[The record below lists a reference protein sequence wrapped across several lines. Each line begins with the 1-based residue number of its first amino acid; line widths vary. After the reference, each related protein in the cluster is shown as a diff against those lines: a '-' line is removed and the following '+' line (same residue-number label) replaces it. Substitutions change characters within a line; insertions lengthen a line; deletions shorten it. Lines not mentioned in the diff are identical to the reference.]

1 MNKEN
6 LKDKLLKQFITDIIF
21 DYNNNNLN
29 KSKIKND
36 VVDYLLSGKFFEK
49 YKELLNDKYFIKQIE
64 IDRIYN
70 KGLKDG
76 KKEIKEMLTDQIKI
90 LIKGCEKKSQSAYN
104 FGEYLIGFQICA
116 LKDVISILKKM

>member
-90 LIKGCEKKSQSAYN
+90 LIKDYEKKSQSAYN

-116 LKDVISILKKM
+116 LKDVISILKRM

>member
-90 LIKGCEKKSQSAYN
+90 LIKSCEKKSQSAYN

-116 LKDVISILKKM
+116 LKDVISILKRM